1 MSDEQFAAIQKR
13 FDKMD
18 ERFNGVESRLDRL
31 EGKVDAAHRDLL
43 SLRDEL
49 RGLIDPDFPT
59 LAIRQSTEGFAGAFG
74 GKRR

>member
-43 SLRDEL
+43 SLRD
-49 RGLIDPDFPT
+49 
-59 LAIRQSTEGFAGAFG
+59 
-74 GKRR
+74 GKEYAR